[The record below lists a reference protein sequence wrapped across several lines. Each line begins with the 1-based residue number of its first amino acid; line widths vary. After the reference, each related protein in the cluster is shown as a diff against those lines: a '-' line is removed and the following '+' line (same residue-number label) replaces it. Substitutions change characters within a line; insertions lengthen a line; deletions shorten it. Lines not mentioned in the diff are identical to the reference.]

1 MIKIQIFYLGSLQ
14 RVKIL
19 DLTNLQKNLNFKILE
34 FEIIFEPIKF

>member
-34 FEIIFEPIKF
+34 FEINFEPIKF